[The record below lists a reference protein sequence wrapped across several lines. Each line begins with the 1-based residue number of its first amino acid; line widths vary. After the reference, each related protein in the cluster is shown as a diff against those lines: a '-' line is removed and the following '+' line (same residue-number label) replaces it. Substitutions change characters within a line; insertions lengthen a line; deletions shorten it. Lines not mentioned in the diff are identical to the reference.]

1 MEKQIEDHIITEAA
15 KGDINAFEEI
25 YKTYSRFVFNISLRV
40 TCNYG
45 DAQEV
50 TQEAFMKIYNKLS
63 SFSFKSSFKTWL
75 YRIAVNTAI
84 NFIKKESRQREK
96 VSKLAL
102 ELNSSDYKDLT
113 SNAIEKEAA
122 IESLSLSLAKV
133 LDFGDFDQVER
144 TIDSALV
151 YENIA
156 AIAVYDK
163 NGTLVRSITEKNI
176 IPEELD
182 IAKHNLAIDGRI
194 IGSFEIGFSDEYI
207 DDLVWKTVLALI
219 IVLVGFLF
227 LVGLALYIF
236 MNRSIII
243 NENSVNGHDDTCIF
257 SYLLFKND

>member
-1 MEKQIEDHIITEAA
+1 MSDMEKQIEDHIITEAA

-102 ELNSSDYKDLT
+102 ELKSSDYKDLT
-113 SNAIEKEAA
+113 SNAIEKEAINSKVDKILKMLNPEQRA
-122 IESLSLSLAKV
+122 CLVLKHIEGLSCQEISDVLQVNVNTIKTRLKRARESLLPLRKEV
-133 LDFGDFDQVER
+133 V
-144 TIDSALV
+144 
-151 YENIA
+151 
-156 AIAVYDK
+156 
-163 NGTLVRSITEKNI
+163 
-176 IPEELD
+176 
-182 IAKHNLAIDGRI
+182 
-194 IGSFEIGFSDEYI
+194 
-207 DDLVWKTVLALI
+207 
-219 IVLVGFLF
+219 
-227 LVGLALYIF
+227 
-236 MNRSIII
+236 
-243 NENSVNGHDDTCIF
+243 
-257 SYLLFKND
+257 